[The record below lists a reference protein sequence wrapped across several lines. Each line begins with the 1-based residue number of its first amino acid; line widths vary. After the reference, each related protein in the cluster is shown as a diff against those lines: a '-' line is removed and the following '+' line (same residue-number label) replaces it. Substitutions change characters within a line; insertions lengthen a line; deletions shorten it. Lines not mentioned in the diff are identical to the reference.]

1 MGQFTGFSQRKKDAL
16 KEMNN
21 FMNKLYVKALVT
33 ANMAKNE
40 LKKMCEED
48 EGMDIIVT
56 IVLVALGIVIVGV
69 VARIASNV
77 IGKADQQVSG
87 LDSTFAQL
95 K

>member
-1 MGQFTGFSQRKKDAL
+1 
-16 KEMNN
+16 MNN

-56 IVLVALGIVIVGV
+56 IFLVALGIVIVGV
-69 VARIASNV
+69 VARIASDV

>member
-1 MGQFTGFSQRKKDAL
+1 
-16 KEMNN
+16 MNN

-56 IVLVALGIVIVGV
+56 IVLVRRDADCKIDLHGAGHGAGSAVHSLYP
-69 VARIASNV
+69 ARQ
-77 IGKADQQVSG
+77 KRG
-87 LDSTFAQL
+87 LAH
-95 K
+95 